1 MSSCRRLAGLF
12 SGAHQLMLR
21 WFQHDIDEHLLA
33 DAEHWK
39 GAGTHPS
46 IQRVIPLLRPNS
58 DVAKVM
64 RVSASLSVLARAAAK
79 YIMRPTY
86 LVQDDGIDY
95 KLAALARQNV
105 EQEMYVRATLLMV
118 LPEQQKE
125 RGRKGIQMVAKEV
138 ENAVGG
144 WVPEEGR
151 HGFSSELKSAL
162 ERMAD
167 NWSHIQGL
175 AENVR
180 PHWDTTY
187 GEDWRP
193 LPALLSA
200 DPAETTGTQAPQ
212 KGAKG
217 RGKQAA
223 SKPEAA
229 GQKQPPPPPVGPVEV
244 PIWPSFAYW
253 GAGGEKPLYPGFGLS
268 QSQLASAEEV
278 SRRTARKTARE
289 ERPATPVAKRGPS
302 FLLAGASNGASA
314 GPSVASDDS
323 GSA

>member
-1 MSSCRRLAGLF
+1 
-12 SGAHQLMLR
+12 MLK
-21 WFQHDIDEHLLA
+21 WFRHDIDEHLLA

-39 GAGTHPS
+39 GIGAYPS
-46 IQRVIPLLRPNS
+46 IQRVAPLLHYNS
-58 DVAKVM
+58 DMAKAM
-64 RVSASLSVLARAAAK
+64 RVAASLSVLARATAR
-79 YIMRPTY
+79 YITRPRY

-95 KLAALARQNV
+95 ALRALTEQNV
-105 EQEMYVRATLLMV
+105 DHEMYVRATLLMV

-125 RGRKGIQMVAKEV
+125 CGRKGIQMAVKEV

-144 WVPEEGR
+144 WVPEKDR
-151 HGFSSELKSAL
+151 HGFSSELTSVL
-162 ERMAD
+162 ERIAD

-193 LPALLSA
+193 LPALPST
-200 DPAETTGTQAPQ
+200 DPADATGTQAPQ
-212 KGAKG
+212 RGTKG

-229 GQKQPPPPPVGPVEV
+229 GQKQPPLGPVEI
-244 PIWPSFAYW
+244 PIWPSFAYR

-268 QSQLASAEEV
+268 QPQLASAEEEV
-278 SRRTARKTARE
+278 SRRTARKVARE
-289 ERPATPVAKRGPS
+289 ERPPTPVARRDSS
-302 FLLAGASNGASA
+302 FLWAGPSNGASA
-314 GPSVASDDS
+314 GPSAASDDS